1 MIIYESR
8 DDLKRH
14 VIEEG
19 DKRELREVF
28 IKSSTVS
35 RTNGRCL
42 SSESFKFPERMLRV
56 LDDSRSSNARE

>member
-14 VIEEG
+14 VIEER

-35 RTNGRCL
+35 RTKGRCL
-42 SSESFKFPERMLRV
+42 SNESFKFPERTLRM